1 MSIIQALFVGN
12 DSEIVAYITTTSVN
26 VDASSYFTSQQWLSR
41 RKKRLV
47 VNPGV
52 VVGASSIST
61 YALTVPSGFN
71 GGLTL
76 ENNGSIQGAGGAA
89 NGGTGGNALFAGAQ
103 VSINNF
109 GSICAGGGGGGYG
122 GNGGTGGQGSF
133 TTTTTIGGAAGNQAL
148 GCNGVCRSRYSN
160 PDAYCISP
168 NPDGVNCVG
177 SFQAVQIICRTCLLT
192 VTTYT
197 NGGVGGGGGSG
208 GKGRGFEGGNAPGSG
223 GAPGTAGD
231 TNAGNGGTGG
241 TGGTGGDW
249 GAYGNGGA
257 TGETG
262 ANGNYTAGEP
272 GTGGG
277 GGGAPGYY
285 IINNYNVIWLANGT
299 RLGLVG

>member
-1 MSIIQALFVGN
+1 MSIIQTLFVGN

-26 VDASSYFTSQQWLSR
+26 VDASSYFTPQQWLSR

-52 VVGASSIST
+52 VVGASSISN
-61 YALTVPSGFN
+61 YALTIPSGFN
-71 GGLTL
+71 GELTL

-89 NGGTGGNALFAGAQ
+89 NGGTGGNAILAQ
-103 VSINNF
+103 ARVFINNF
-109 GSICAGGGGGGYG
+109 GSICAGGGGGGFG
-122 GNGGTGGQGSF
+122 GNGGNGGQGSYSVF
-133 TTTTTIGGAAGNQAL
+133 VFLGDGYTGVIGDSCNPGCSDRYGAGAFCPGGHCQVFGLYASQD
-148 GCNGVCRSRYSN
+148 VC
-160 PDAYCISP
+160 D
-168 NPDGVNCVG
+168 NCAIY
-177 SFQAVQIICRTCLLT
+177 Q
-192 VTTYT
+192 TTYT
-197 NGGVGGGGGSG
+197 NGGNGGSGGSG

-223 GAPGTAGD
+223 GSPGTAGD
-231 TNAGNGGTGG
+231 TNAGNGGAGG
-241 TGGTGGDW
+241 AGGTGGDW

-262 ANGNYTAGEP
+262 ANGNYTAGSP

-285 IINNYNVIWLANGT
+285 IINNYNVTWIANGT

>member
-26 VDASSYFTSQQWLSR
+26 VNASSYFTPQQWLSR

-52 VVGASSIST
+52 VVGASSISN
-61 YALTVPSGFN
+61 YALTIPSGFN
-71 GGLTL
+71 GELTL

-89 NGGTGGNALFAGAQ
+89 NGGTGGNAILAQ
-103 VSINNF
+103 APVLINNF

-122 GNGGTGGQGSF
+122 GNGGNGGQGSY
-133 TTTTTIGGAAGNQAL
+133 TTTVSLGGGELTSIVFGCDISCTDRYGAG
-148 GCNGVCRSRYSN
+148 
-160 PDAYCISP
+160 AYCPSYACYGAGP
-168 NPDGVNCVG
+168 YASLETCGNCLRDV
-177 SFQAVQIICRTCLLT
+177 V
-192 VTTYT
+192 TYT
-197 NGGVGGGGGSG
+197 NGGNGGSGGSG

-223 GAPGTAGD
+223 GSPGTVGG
-231 TNAGNGGTGG
+231 TNAGNGGAGG
-241 TGGTGGDW
+241 AGGTGGDW
-249 GAYGNGGA
+249 GAYGNSGA

-262 ANGNYTAGEP
+262 ANGNYTAGSP
-272 GTGGG
+272 GTGGS

-285 IINNYNVIWLANGT
+285 IINNYNVTWLANGT